1 MPPLERFALHPH
13 ARFRV
18 IDDEGIF
25 VLQESGEVL
34 VVNRVAASVV
44 SGVRQGAS
52 TDELVATLVGR
63 FDVSEDRA
71 RQDVDSLLRDLVAA
85 GALVPAAPEAGAR

>member
-1 MPPLERFALHPH
+1 MPSLEQFVLHPH

-44 SGVRQGAS
+44 TGVRQGAS
-52 TDELVATLVGR
+52 KDELVATLVGR
-63 FDVSEDRA
+63 FDVGEDRA
-71 RQDVDSLLRDLVAA
+71 RQDVECLLRDLVAA
-85 GALVPAAPEAGAR
+85 GALVAASPEGGAR

>member
-1 MPPLERFALHPH
+1 MPTPETFALHPH

-34 VVNRVAASVV
+34 VVNRV
-44 SGVRQGAS
+44 GRQRGES
-52 TDELVATLVGR
+52 
-63 FDVSEDRA
+63 S
-71 RQDVDSLLRDLVAA
+71 
-85 GALVPAAPEAGAR
+85 